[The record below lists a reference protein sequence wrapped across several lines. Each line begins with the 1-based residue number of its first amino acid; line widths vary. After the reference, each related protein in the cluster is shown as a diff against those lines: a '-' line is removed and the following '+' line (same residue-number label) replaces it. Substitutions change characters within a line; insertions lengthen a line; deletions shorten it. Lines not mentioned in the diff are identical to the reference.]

1 MRTRTIPP
9 CLDTF
14 SFTFIC
20 VAWSFDSEPLGRPR
34 LLPASCLSLLN
45 KKESPTKLHA
55 FCDEV
60 FDMSE

>member
-1 MRTRTIPP
+1 MRTHTLPP
-9 CLDTF
+9 CLDTS

-20 VAWSFDSEPLGRPR
+20 VAWLIDSEPLGRPR
-34 LLPASCLSLLN
+34 LLSAFCLFLLN